1 MRVLVAD
8 DEPIMLESIA
18 RILKNEPDILL
29 ETARSGREAIEKAMS
44 FRPEL
49 VMIDIKMP
57 GINGLEAL
65 SEIRRIDPQVIAI
78 ILSAYDNFTYAQ
90 EAIRCG
96 VKDYLIKPVNKTR
109 ILEVIHHARQ
119 QLEER
124 RSSRQEELKI
134 RERYKKCLPLI
145 ENEFVHTVING
156 HLDEYTLQEFEELL
170 GISLKAG
177 FFTAISFFPEFLP
190 FESKIEPKYS
200 FFEKT
205 ARLVDEI
212 RQLFPCVVGIRP
224 NPVIFFIPLASASPA
239 DLQQAA
245 YISIQRLQE
254 RIEQE
259 HLGVNYRIGVGSMA
273 LSFTEYRYSY
283 SDAMQ
288 ALHIDSPATVCHC
301 HHVPPSTLPWET
313 RFDAKMAE
321 LLEALRFGHIHR
333 VNRLSDE
340 LMSEIILHY
349 PEDHDRLFAHLLE
362 LILSSYRIAK
372 TIIKSPLPS
381 PGFHQL
387 SALFHPNG
395 SIQEITA
402 TITAQLLDLA
412 RRIHEEIETHTQS
425 IIYRA
430 KQVIEA
436 RYATELSLEELA
448 RSVSVSPYYL
458 CRLFREALGCSFIEY
473 LTKYRLEKA
482 LHLLAQGLSIKE
494 CAFAVGY
501 NDPNYFSRI
510 FRKYYQFTPTE
521 YRDRHL
527 SSKEAT
533 SDETR

>member
-8 DEPIMLESIA
+8 DEPIMLESIT
-18 RILKNEPDILL
+18 RILKNEADILL

-49 VMIDIKMP
+49 LMMDIKMP

-65 SEIRRIDPQVIAI
+65 SEIRRIDPQVIVI

-90 EAIRCG
+90 EAIRYG
-96 VKDYLIKPVNKTR
+96 VTDYLIKPVNKTR
-109 ILEVIHHARQ
+109 IMEAIRHTRQ

-124 RSSRQEELKI
+124 RAIRLEELKI

-145 ENEFVHTVING
+145 ENEFIHTVIND
-156 HLDEYTLQEFEELL
+156 HLDEYALQEYQELL
-170 GISLKAG
+170 GIRLEAG
-177 FFTAISFFPEFLP
+177 FFAAISFFPEFLP
-190 FESKIEPKYS
+190 LESKIEPKYS

-205 ARLVDEI
+205 AQLVDEI
-212 RQLFPCVVGIRP
+212 RQLFPCMVGVRP
-224 NPVIFFIPLASASPA
+224 NPVIIFIPLASAAPT
-239 DLQQAA
+239 DLRRAA
-245 YISIQRLQE
+245 TTSIQRLQE

-273 LSFTEYRYSY
+273 LSFAEYRHSY
-283 SDAMQ
+283 SDALQ
-288 ALHIDSPATVCHC
+288 ALYVDSPVTVCHF
-301 HHVPPSTLPWET
+301 HQLPPATFLWET
-313 RFDAKMAE
+313 RFEAKMTE
-321 LLEALRFGHIHR
+321 LLEALRFGHIQR
-333 VNRLSDE
+333 VNQLSHE

-349 PEDHDRLFAHLLE
+349 PEDQDRLFGNLLE

-372 TIIKSPLPS
+372 TIVKSPLPT
-381 PGFHQL
+381 PGYHQL
-387 SALFHPNG
+387 STFLHPSKN
-395 SIQEITA
+395 IEEITT
-402 TITAQLLDLA
+402 TITAQILDLA
-412 RRIHEEIETHTQS
+412 RKIHEEIDTHTQS

-448 RSVSVSPYYL
+448 RAVSVSPYYL

-482 LHLLAQGLSIKE
+482 LHLLSQGLSVKE
-494 CAFAVGY
+494 CAYAVGY

-510 FRKYYQFTPTE
+510 FRKYYQFSPTE
-521 YRDRHL
+521 YRDRYL
-527 SSKEAT
+527 ASKEAAT
-533 SDETR
+533 DEIR